1 MNIIER
7 LKEKYPEM
15 TKKQK
20 QIAEYMMSHVDK
32 MSFITLKE
40 LSAETQV
47 TEMTILN
54 ACSAFG
60 YANFNEVKYEFRKY
74 ISMQNKIE
82 LHKENEYPSSYVPN
96 YDREEEKKL
105 LQEICEE
112 ESAMAQKF
120 FEKMDIE
127 QIFRVADQ
135 ILVSKKILICGR
147 GVSKLLAEFLKLRLA
162 GIGIGAVVV
171 DTELNDSVHSA
182 LAMMD
187 RETLVLA
194 ISFPDYYFMTDKLAA
209 YAKKL
214 GAIVCAVTNV
224 ESAEIVAYSS
234 LTLLAPSATRLFLN
248 TPSVP
253 MMLVN
258 ILTSAVD
265 LRMSCRSDYGK
276 TEEKFAE
283 LFGESE

>member
-7 LKEKYPEM
+7 LKERYPDM

-20 QIAEYMMSHVDK
+20 QIADYMMSHVDK
-32 MSFITLKE
+32 MSFITLKD

-82 LHKENEYPSSYVPN
+82 LHKENEYPSNYVPKC
-96 YDREEEKKL
+96 DMEEQKKL

-120 FEKMDIE
+120 FEQMDIE
-127 QIFRVADQ
+127 QIFQVADQ

-147 GVSKLLAEFLKLRLA
+147 GISKLAEFLKLRLA

-187 RETLVLA
+187 QETLMIA
-194 ISFPDYYFMTDKLAA
+194 ISFPDYYFMTEKLAA
-209 YAKKL
+209 YAKEL
-214 GAIVCAVTNV
+214 GQLYV
-224 ESAEIVAYSS
+224 
-234 LTLLAPSATRLFLN
+234 R
-248 TPSVP
+248 
-253 MMLVN
+253 
-258 ILTSAVD
+258 
-265 LRMSCRSDYGK
+265 
-276 TEEKFAE
+276 
-283 LFGESE
+283 

>member
-7 LKEKYPEM
+7 LKERYPDM

-20 QIAEYMMSHVDK
+20 QIADYMMSHVDK
-32 MSFITLKE
+32 MSFITLKD

-82 LHKENEYPSSYVPN
+82 LHKENEYPSNYVPKC
-96 YDREEEKKL
+96 DMEEQKKL

-120 FEKMDIE
+120 FGQMDIE
-127 QIFRVADQ
+127 QIFQVADQ

-147 GVSKLLAEFLKLRLA
+147 GISKLLAEFLKLRLA

-187 RETLVLA
+187 QETLMLA
-194 ISFPDYYFMTDKLAA
+194 ISFPDYYFMTEKLAA
-209 YAKKL
+209 YAKEL
-214 GAIVCAVTNV
+214 GATVCAVTNV
-224 ESAEIVAYSS
+224 ESAEIIVHSS
-234 LTLLAPSATRLFLN
+234 LSLLAPSTTRLFLN

-265 LRMSCRSDYGK
+265 MRMSCRSDYGR
-276 TEEKFAE
+276 TEEKFTE
-283 LFGESE
+283 LFSENE

>member
-1 MNIIER
+1 
-7 LKEKYPEM
+7 
-15 TKKQK
+15 
-20 QIAEYMMSHVDK
+20 
-32 MSFITLKE
+32 
-40 LSAETQV
+40 
-47 TEMTILN
+47 
-54 ACSAFG
+54 
-60 YANFNEVKYEFRKY
+60 
-74 ISMQNKIE
+74 
-82 LHKENEYPSSYVPN
+82 
-96 YDREEEKKL
+96 
-105 LQEICEE
+105 
-112 ESAMAQKF
+112 
-120 FEKMDIE
+120 
-127 QIFRVADQ
+127 
-135 ILVSKKILICGR
+135 
-147 GVSKLLAEFLKLRLA
+147 
-162 GIGIGAVVV
+162 
-171 DTELNDSVHSA
+171 
-182 LAMMD
+182 MMD

>member
-7 LKEKYPEM
+7 LKERYPDM

-20 QIAEYMMSHVDK
+20 QIADYMMSHVDK
-32 MSFITLKE
+32 MSFITLKD

-54 ACSAFG
+54 ACNAFG

-82 LHKENEYPSSYVPN
+82 LHKENEYPSNYVPKC
-96 YDREEEKKL
+96 DMEEQKEL
-105 LQEICEE
+105 LKEICEE

-120 FEKMDIE
+120 FEQMDIE
-127 QIFRVADQ
+127 QIFQVADQ
-135 ILVSKKILICGR
+135 ILISKKILICGR
-147 GVSKLLAEFLKLRLA
+147 GISKLLAEFLKLRLA

-187 RETLVLA
+187 RETLMIA
-194 ISFPDYYFMTDKLAA
+194 ISFPDYYFMTEKLAA
-209 YAKKL
+209 YAKEL
-214 GAIVCAVTNV
+214 GATVCAMTNV
-224 ESAEIVAYSS
+224 ESADIVAHSS
-234 LTLLAPSATRLFLN
+234 LKLLAPSATRLFLN
-248 TPSVP
+248 TLSVP

-258 ILTSAVD
+258 VLTSAVD
-265 LRMSCRSDYGK
+265 MRMGCRSDCGK
-276 TEEKFAE
+276 MEEKFTE
-283 LFGESE
+283 LFGENE

>member
-7 LKEKYPEM
+7 LQERYPDM

-20 QIAEYMMSHVDK
+20 QIADYMMSHVDK
-32 MSFITLKE
+32 MSFITLKD

-82 LHKENEYPSSYVPN
+82 LHKENEYPSNYVPKC
-96 YDREEEKKL
+96 DMEEQKRL

-120 FEKMDIE
+120 FEQMDIE
-127 QIFRVADQ
+127 QIFRAADR
-135 ILVSKKILICGR
+135 ILRSKKILICGR
-147 GVSKLLAEFLKLRLA
+147 GISKLLADALKMRLA

-171 DTELNDSVHSA
+171 DTERNDSVHSA
-182 LAMMD
+182 LAMID
-187 RETLVLA
+187 RETLMIA
-194 ISFPDYYFMTDKLAA
+194 ISFPDYYFMTEKLAA
-209 YAKKL
+209 YAKEA
-214 GAIVCAVTNV
+214 GASVLAITNV
-224 ESAEIVAYSS
+224 ESADIVAHSS
-234 LTLLAPSATRLFLN
+234 LALLAPSTTRLFLN
-248 TPSVP
+248 TLSVP
-253 MMLVN
+253 MMLAN

-265 LRMSCRSDYGK
+265 MQMSCRGDCGK
-276 TEEKFAE
+276 TEEKFTE
-283 LFGESE
+283 LFSENE

>member
-1 MNIIER
+1 
-7 LKEKYPEM
+7 M

-20 QIAEYMMSHVDK
+20 QIADYMMSHVDK
-32 MSFITLKE
+32 MSFITLKD

-82 LHKENEYPSSYVPN
+82 LHKENEYPSNYVPKC
-96 YDREEEKKL
+96 DMEEQKKL

-120 FEKMDIE
+120 FEQMDIE
-127 QIFRVADQ
+127 QIFQVADQ

-147 GVSKLLAEFLKLRLA
+147 GISKLLAEFLKLRLA

-187 RETLVLA
+187 QETLMIA
-194 ISFPDYYFMTDKLAA
+194 ISFPDYYFMTEKLAA
-209 YAKKL
+209 YAKEL
-214 GAIVCAVTNV
+214 GATVCAVTNV
-224 ESAEIVAYSS
+224 ESAEIIVHSS
-234 LTLLAPSATRLFLN
+234 FSLLAPSTTRLFLN

-265 LRMSCRSDYGK
+265 MRMSCRSDYGRTK
-276 TEEKFAE
+276 EKFTE
-283 LFGESE
+283 LFSENE